1 MTTLE
6 EILRTEVEL
15 ETLAKAIA
23 REHDV
28 ERIQQMA
35 RRIQEGASEILE
47 MGRAL
52 DLSLTAG
59 QRCCGT
65 RTRFTKAERQR
76 VAHATGVAL
85 EAPYLE
91 DVEKWIARMP
101 CVSPAT
107 IERLAL
113 SSVAERTCKDARRKQ
128 ALVIV
133 KELEAIPDP
142 FPETKAAIE
151 EFKRE
156 YLLP

>member
-1 MTTLE
+1 
-6 EILRTEVEL
+6 
-15 ETLAKAIA
+15 
-23 REHDV
+23 
-28 ERIQQMA
+28 
-35 RRIQEGASEILE
+35 
-47 MGRAL
+47 
-52 DLSLTAG
+52 
-59 QRCCGT
+59 
-65 RTRFTKAERQR
+65 
-76 VAHATGVAL
+76 
-85 EAPYLE
+85 
-91 DVEKWIARMP
+91 MP